1 MSSRTSEK
9 IDEGNIKMF
18 WVSITGKRLFVGA
31 IVAVAAGAA
40 FCVEIDPRWPVSAQ
54 QDRSSNSAFSSP
66 TMPVSSYRSGLI
78 RNPQNSYGVYGNLT
92 VTGNVGGGRHFRGLV
107 PYGSTTELGTL
118 MSDEGSTSLNS
129 FIRRSAGSP
138 YFNSGIGSSTP
149 YYEPMRTVTT
159 LKRGS
164 SSGLSRPEITFQGSS
179 SYTAPSLATI
189 ERGANYRTD
198 PLSFIAA
205 ELEKKIAAE
214 QLLRQRIRD
223 LDESL
228 LKDDYLSDEVVDRE
242 KLAGKLLKIPDSLQP
257 LTPERLKEKLMQE
270 REEKSKSEEPEYLKP
285 DDKEKDSDEGEL
297 KERAD
302 EVKEQTSKARETV
315 FDYENP
321 YTPKQ
326 PDGLEIP
333 EVDPARAASIRGEHK
348 TFKSLAE
355 ARYNEYMQA
364 GDDYMKQGKYYLAAD
379 SYTLASVW
387 EERDA
392 TAYAKR
398 SYALFAAGEY
408 MSSSYWLLKAI
419 TLSKEY
425 AGKRINLAGFI
436 GDRDIFENRVIEI
449 GKWLEINESGAMAFL
464 MAYVLYQDGKV
475 SEAKEAIDIA
485 VEQMPEI
492 AAVVS
497 LKEVIEGG
505 GGRE

>member
-1 MSSRTSEK
+1 
-9 IDEGNIKMF
+9 MF
-18 WVSITGKRLFVGA
+18 WAGIIIRRLFIAAAVVGF
-31 IVAVAAGAA
+31 AGAA

-54 QDRSSNSAFSSP
+54 QGGASNSVFSSP
-66 TMPVSSYRSGLI
+66 TTPVSSYQNSLI
-78 RNPQNSYGVYGNLT
+78 RNPQNRYGAYGNLT
-92 VTGNVGGGRHFRGLV
+92 VTGNVGGGRHFRVAV
-107 PYGSTTELGTL
+107 PYGSTTELGDL
-118 MSDEGSTSLNS
+118 MSDEGSTSLYS

-138 YFNSGIGSSTP
+138 YFNSGVGSSTP
-149 YYEPMRTVTT
+149 YYQPQRTVTS
-159 LKRGS
+159 LMRGN

-179 SYTAPSLATI
+179 NYTAPPLATI
-189 ERGANYRTD
+189 QRGVNFRTE

-242 KLAGKLLKIPDSLQP
+242 KLASKLLKIPDSLQP
-257 LTPERLKEKLMQE
+257 LTPEKLKEQLMKEQE
-270 REEKSKSEEPEYLKP
+270 AKKKTEVSEYLKP
-285 DDKEKDSDEGEL
+285 DEEKRGSDEIESQEGVG
-297 KERAD
+297 K
-302 EVKEQTSKARETV
+302 VKEQGAESEKTA
-315 FDYENP
+315 FDFVNP
-321 YTPKQ
+321 YAPKQ
-326 PDGLEIP
+326 PEAIEIP
-333 EVDPARAASIRGEHK
+333 EVDPLEAARIRGEHK

-364 GDDYMKQGKYYLAAD
+364 GDEYMEQGKYYRAAD

-387 EERDA
+387 EERDP

-408 MSSSYWLLKAI
+408 MSSSYWLIKAI

-425 AGKRINLAGFI
+425 AAKRVDLAEFI
-436 GDRDIFENRVIEI
+436 GDRDVFENRVIET
-449 GKWLEINESGAMAFL
+449 GRWLEINESGAMAFL

-475 SEAKEAIDIA
+475 LEAKEAIGIA
-485 VEQMPEI
+485 VERMPEN

-505 GGRE
+505 SGR